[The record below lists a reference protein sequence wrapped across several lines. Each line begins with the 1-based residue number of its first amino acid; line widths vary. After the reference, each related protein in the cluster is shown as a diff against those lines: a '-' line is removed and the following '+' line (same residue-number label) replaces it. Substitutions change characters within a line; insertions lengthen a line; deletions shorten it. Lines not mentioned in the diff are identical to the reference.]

1 MPRTSSNWTI
11 DGMHPAEYAQQWGC
25 GTRDGMR
32 FYNCA
37 AQCPRTGGV
46 MSNPDWDS
54 DDWRKLEEVAR
65 AQARAV
71 SRAVRSGAERKRT
84 GWTRKDADNLA
95 RLADWAVYMAH
106 RAASTSPWVAPT
118 V

>member
-1 MPRTSSNWTI
+1 MPRTSANWKI
-11 DGMHPAEYAQQWGC
+11 DGMHPAEYANLWGS

-46 MSNPDWDS
+46 CSNPDWERA
-54 DDWRKLEEVAR
+54 DWLALEEVAR
-65 AQARAV
+65 TQARAV

-84 GWTRKDADNLA
+84 GWTVDDARNLS
-95 RLADWAVYMAH
+95 RLADWAVYMAY
-106 RAASTSPWVAPT
+106 RDSSTSPWLSRT